1 MIDTVFRWFKSYLS
15 DRTQSFIYAGQ
26 QTPSFPVYCSV
37 PQGSVLGPVEFTAY
51 TEDITE
57 LLIKHNTQSH
67 LYADDT
73 QLYASCK
80 YEDID
85 AIRERLSKCIADI
98 AVWCA
103 SRRLQLNA
111 NKTEVIWFGSRSN
124 LAKLKG
130 RDCSVCI
137 GSESIKPSTIVRDLG
152 VHLDD
157 ELTMKQHVA
166 KVAASCFYH
175 LRRLRQIRR
184 RVGTEVTTQ
193 LVLAFVTSRLDYCN
207 SVLAGL
213 PQVTLEPLQ
222 RVQNAAARLILDLN
236 LWDHVTPGLRQLH
249 WLPIR
254 WRIQYKLCSIMQSIH
269 AGKSPVYMTECVR
282 TVADSASRSGLR
294 SANSSLY
301 ATPRLRTKFGERAF
315 SYAGPSAWNSL
326 PAEIRDDTDFSAF
339 RSKLKTHFFNLAYN
353 T

>member
-1 MIDTVFRWFKSYLS
+1 MSFNYSQMYAPVICHLCNLSMQFGFFLTLLKEAQVLPLLKKPTLDADMASSYRPISNLSYISKVIERVVARRFNLHISNSHLLPDQQSAYRPFHSTETAVLAVHNELVRAIDKGHVSLLVLLDLSAAFDTVDHSVLLSILSSRFSVIDTVFRWFKSYLS

-175 LRRLRQIRR
+175 LRRLRQIR
-184 RVGTEVTTQ
+184 
-193 LVLAFVTSRLDYCN
+193 
-207 SVLAGL
+207 
-213 PQVTLEPLQ
+213 
-222 RVQNAAARLILDLN
+222 
-236 LWDHVTPGLRQLH
+236 
-249 WLPIR
+249 
-254 WRIQYKLCSIMQSIH
+254 
-269 AGKSPVYMTECVR
+269 
-282 TVADSASRSGLR
+282 
-294 SANSSLY
+294 
-301 ATPRLRTKFGERAF
+301 
-315 SYAGPSAWNSL
+315 
-326 PAEIRDDTDFSAF
+326 
-339 RSKLKTHFFNLAYN
+339 
-353 T
+353 